1 MQTSLTQ
8 KVNASRSPYGQRA
21 PEYDLSGIDL
31 DQLRSLLKHPV
42 INELLEEPKESP
54 SLDLKQVPSRAEMTL
69 IPTDLL
75 FNRPTREEQ
84 KGDPN
89 VVLNYEATALKE
101 EMLGYV
107 DAIVQRQDRAD
118 CMKKMETF
126 DVENASRRV
135 LSSLMEHFRGMHV
148 DMLNKCAHL
157 EKEQKRNQVRMDELD
172 HANDKLRSDM
182 ERVDK
187 VQANIHKVEVTHLNH
202 NQLHYKEMNE
212 LKAKVQESKTTLESK
227 IDKYA
232 TVSETVALHEEQ
244 LQQFQRFLFDT
255 KELLYSEL
263 NKMRDEFKDSVVTV
277 NTKATELSHNILDVK
292 YWIEQYNDSFKK
304 ADAKFNNLRTEMLT
318 EFQKVQRDVDS
329 KCATSDLQTNFKELS
344 DMLCVKFKQVE
355 DVKEAVRDMITY
367 QKFFYPIQVQTT
379 ISENMQHFRAA
390 KQDHDFLKF
399 QQERFD
405 SMMDAL
411 EAVKDKCEK
420 MEDADIK

>member
-1 MQTSLTQ
+1 M
-8 KVNASRSPYGQRA
+8 
-21 PEYDLSGIDL
+21 
-31 DQLRSLLKHPV
+31 
-42 INELLEEPKESP
+42 
-54 SLDLKQVPSRAEMTL
+54 PSRAELTL

-75 FNRPTREEQ
+75 FNKPSRQEQ

-89 VVLNYEATALKE
+89 IVLNYEATALKE

-118 CMKKMETF
+118 CLRKMESF

-135 LSSLMEHFRGMHV
+135 LGSLMEHFRGMHV
-148 DMLNKCAHL
+148 DMLNRCQHL
-157 EKEQKRNQVRMDELD
+157 EKEQKRNQARMDELD
-172 HANDKLRSDM
+172 HINDKLRNDM

-202 NQLHYKEMNE
+202 SQQHYKEMNE
-212 LKAKVQESKTTLESK
+212 LKAKLQETKSTLESK

-232 TVSETVALHEEQ
+232 TVSETVTLHDEQ

-263 NKMRDEFKDSVVTV
+263 NKMRDEFKDSVVNV
-277 NTKATELSHNILDVK
+277 NSKATELSHNILDVK

-329 KCATSDLQTNFKELS
+329 KCGVKDLQCNFKELS
-344 DMLCVKFKQVE
+344 DLMSVKYKQVE

-367 QKFFYPIQVQTT
+367 QKYFYPIQVQTC
-379 ISENMQHFRAA
+379 ISENMQHFKAA
-390 KQDHDFLKF
+390 KLDHDFLKF
-399 QQERFD
+399 
-405 SMMDAL
+405 
-411 EAVKDKCEK
+411 
-420 MEDADIK
+420 